1 MKRYLTTFVAVAML
15 VGLGLTIGCQRAVE
29 PANEI
34 VEPPPDV
41 PPEDLAALVEGN
53 NQFALDLYKKLAET
67 EKGNIFFSPY
77 SISSALAMTYAGAR
91 GQTAE
96 EMAKVLHFTLPQQ
109 KLHAALGGLTKS
121 LQTAGKNRRY
131 QLNIANSI
139 WAQRGMQLVPEF
151 LDITKDSYGA
161 CVREVDFANSDAA
174 RDTINRWVEQQ
185 TDDKIKELLKAGD
198 VDSSVRLVL
207 TNAVYFRGNW
217 KQQFDPTHTKP
228 GNFETKPGLEVQV
241 PMMFHEEMK
250 VRTSQSPTFSLIEI
264 PYVGGRYQMIF
275 LLPVKRSGL
284 REVEGTLTVEQLSAA
299 IAQLKPSTMSIV
311 VPRFQF
317 RRSYSLND
325 ELQKLGMLTPFSES
339 SANFSG
345 MTSSANIYIS
355 KVVHQASIEV
365 DETGAIATAATA
377 VVMREVSAKM
387 PVRIDQPFVCLI
399 RDASTDTI
407 LFLGRVSD
415 PR

>member
-1 MKRYLTTFVAVAML
+1 MRQKVSNRTILQLPKDSRSQTVIRVVTLTTIANCTSGSLIVKRYLTSFITVAML

-29 PANEI
+29 PVNDV
-34 VEPPPDV
+34 VEPPPPEV

-67 EKGNIFFSPY
+67 EKGNLFFSPY

-185 TDDKIKELLKAGD
+185 TDDKIKA
-198 VDSSVRLVL
+198 
-207 TNAVYFRGNW
+207 
-217 KQQFDPTHTKP
+217 HP
-228 GNFETKPGLEVQV
+228 G
-241 PMMFHEEMK
+241 
-250 VRTSQSPTFSLIEI
+250 SA
-264 PYVGGRYQMIF
+264 YF
-275 LLPVKRSGL
+275 LLAKRRNMPFL
-284 REVEGTLTVEQLSAA
+284 EG
-299 IAQLKPSTMSIV
+299 
-311 VPRFQF
+311 
-317 RRSYSLND
+317 
-325 ELQKLGMLTPFSES
+325 
-339 SANFSG
+339 
-345 MTSSANIYIS
+345 
-355 KVVHQASIEV
+355 
-365 DETGAIATAATA
+365 
-377 VVMREVSAKM
+377 
-387 PVRIDQPFVCLI
+387 
-399 RDASTDTI
+399 
-407 LFLGRVSD
+407 
-415 PR
+415 